1 MLFFIITITIVI
13 LDRFSKSMAVK
24 KLNDKTVYF
33 MKQKIQLFVIE
44 NRGVAFSLL
53 TGKVKM
59 IIKVSLI
66 LLLAMIIYLIL
77 LIQNEGQSLLKM
89 GISFMIGGGF
99 SNLVDRILYE
109 GVIDYIYINFKKCPV
124 FNFADIFILIGSLMI
139 LISALI

>member
-99 SNLVDRILYE
+99 SNLVDRILYD
-109 GVIDYIYINFKKCPV
+109 GVIDFIYINFKKCPV

>member
-1 MLFFIITITIVI
+1 MLFFISIIIIVV
-13 LDRFSKSMAVK
+13 LDRLSKSMAVK
-24 KLNDKTVYF
+24 KLNDKTVYL
-33 MKQKIQLFVIE
+33 MKQKIQLFVVE

-53 TGKVKM
+53 TGKIKM

-77 LIQNEGQSLLKM
+77 LIQNEGQSLLKT

-99 SNLVDRILYE
+99 SNLVDRVLYD
-109 GVIDYIYINFKKCPV
+109 GVVDFIYINFRKCPV
-124 FNFADIFILIGSLMI
+124 FNFADVFILIGSLMI